1 MKDKNLTIS
10 PTFLPATN
18 YHTRQNNKE
27 VQRMQ
32 QIQIAKRQINYHHTL
47 KLTYNIKITKTTY
60 TNKQNKKTYTRYKIR
75 IPEEIQQLLQNT
87 DTLYFNKEE
96 DNKIHITTKPDNN
109 TIHKSKIQKN
119 TYHNRTDYVLNLSK
133 KIFNIKEKTYL
144 SWKITV
150 ENNKVKDSTI
160 ELH

>member
-1 MKDKNLTIS
+1 
-10 PTFLPATN
+10 
-18 YHTRQNNKE
+18 
-27 VQRMQ
+27 MQ

-60 TNKQNKKTYTRYKIR
+60 TNRQNKKTYTRYKIR

-87 DTLYFNKEE
+87 TQLYFNTEE

-133 KIFNIKEKTYL
+133 KIFKLENKT
-144 SWKITV
+144 SITWKVLV
-150 ENNKVKDSTI
+150 ENNKIKDSTI
-160 ELH
+160 KLH